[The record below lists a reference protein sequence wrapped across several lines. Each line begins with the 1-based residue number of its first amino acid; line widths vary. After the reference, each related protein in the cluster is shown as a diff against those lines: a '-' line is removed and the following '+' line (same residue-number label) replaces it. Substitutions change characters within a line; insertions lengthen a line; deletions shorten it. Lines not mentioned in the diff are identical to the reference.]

1 MEKVKMSTAAELKKA
16 NEMTNFKKYKAKVFE
31 ALASDTYGL
40 TISQLATVC
49 KLSAKTIKQILA
61 ELDVEKNGD
70 VYLLIT
76 KQPTPSTPHFPK
88 YDNWLSKNMTTLRQA
103 TAHLSNND
111 VNDIIEVAG
120 RLIWEASKT
129 QANLDWIS
137 VEEQL
142 PDIETDV
149 LVLFKGNVIQAGLY
163 QSDEGLAWWSELL
176 DGWDLDF
183 EKVTCWKPLIDLPG
197 EIGAVG

>member
-1 MEKVKMSTAAELKKA
+1 MEKVKMSTAAELKRA
-16 NEMTNFKKYKAKVFE
+16 NEMTNFKKYKTKVYE

-40 TISQLATVC
+40 TVSQLATVC

-70 VYLLIT
+70 VYLLMS
-76 KQPTPSTPHFPK
+76 KQPVQSAPQFPI

-129 QANLDWIS
+129 QIAPTWIS
-137 VEEQL
+137 VNDQE
-142 PDIETDV
+142 PPVDTTV
-149 LVLFKGNVIQAGLY
+149 LVCWSDSPDVQPEMDHMT
-163 QSDEGLAWWSELL
+163 SDEDLNHIWANFERDPPTHWMFFHKVPSES
-176 DGWDLDF
+176 
-183 EKVTCWKPLIDLPG
+183 
-197 EIGAVG
+197 GAKG